1 MTKKVRKQSESE
13 YCNQGKWCAQN
24 KCGSLSYCMYIG
36 GKRNCIVDMPAAS
49 MMLPIDI
56 SDMSLSR
63 RPTNKLS
70 KKKNSCPTCGYLKNS
85 SSIEVKKV
93 GLFQEIITSFQC
105 SFLQQP
111 KCFNRRKPS
120 CGGGGTSD
128 RKIHKCPIKESNLR
142 YLSEIM
148 EQLKRM
154 DLDEHPCCKE
164 FLSKTDCS
172 SRKKPSVKRMSV
184 RRPKRSNLCRLDFIC
199 SFYTIKIHIF
209 QLRITDCGNLFACPL
224 NFSLSMQKVLSET
237 HD

>member
-1 MTKKVRKQSESE
+1 MTKKVRKQNESE
-13 YCNQGKWCAQN
+13 YCNQG
-24 KCGSLSYCMYIG
+24 GG

-70 KKKNSCPTCGYLKNS
+70 KKKNSCPTCGYLRNS

-93 GLFQEIITSFQC
+93 RLLTGNYYTSFQC
-105 SFLQQP
+105 SFLQEP

-120 CGGGGTSD
+120 CGGGVKSD

-172 SRKKPSVKRMSV
+172 SRKKPLVKRMSV
-184 RRPKRSNLCRLDFIC
+184 RRQKRSNLCRLDFIC
-199 SFYTIKIHIF
+199 SFYTIKKHIF
-209 QLRITDCGNLFACPL
+209 QLRITDCGYLL
-224 NFSLSMQKVLSET
+224 VS
-237 HD
+237 